1 MGTTPSGSY
10 SINESGEKTFSKR
23 NTIFNYGCL
32 FTEVFNNASSSRK
45 NYAKQHNIPYKDFSL
60 PFFASNDEYFVFE
73 DSKTHSNESD
83 ANMNVSGITKLFED
97 VSGRSIKG
105 ISVYTID
112 QKFTNKNMK
121 DKLIELKQA
130 NKSYTVI
137 GKCMGHYFTILDCDD
152 KGNISYSMIH
162 DPQSQIYY
170 NWYKNFKAEL
180 EKNGVNTL
188 IVIEQ

>member
-1 MGTTPSGSY
+1 
-10 SINESGEKTFSKR
+10 
-23 NTIFNYGCL
+23 
-32 FTEVFNNASSSRK
+32 
-45 NYAKQHNIPYKDFSL
+45 
-60 PFFASNDEYFVFE
+60 
-73 DSKTHSNESD
+73 
-83 ANMNVSGITKLFED
+83 
-97 VSGRSIKG
+97 
-105 ISVYTID
+105 
-112 QKFTNKNMK
+112 MK